1 MKKILTS
8 IAVLGLLLTIL
19 PAILLIAGLIKQLPT
34 AHHLMIA
41 GMLLWFAANIPLY
54 TLSRK

>member
-34 AHHLMIA
+34 AHHLMLA
-41 GMLLWFAANIPLY
+41 GMLL
-54 TLSRK
+54 